1 MAANRHTADKT
12 TRSGRTSPAAGRAT
26 GRTAERGTGRSAGHS
41 RKATVSAASA
51 VSASEAPEEQIDRRT
66 RILNAAVEHF
76 GTLGYYGTSLQK
88 IATSVGLTKAGVLH
102 YVGSKEGLLRL
113 VLTEMYDQETN
124 ELLRE
129 CANQPRPLIA
139 AMFRANVAINAKR
152 PNLVHMFSTL
162 SAEALDPNH
171 PAHDYF
177 AQRERDGV
185 EQAMKVNWAV
195 PEGIDPAEVMLAG
208 FSMMDGVQLRWL
220 RKPGQDFQTMWAQC
234 EDVLFPMPLWEGY
247 R

>member
-1 MAANRHTADKT
+1 MLFRICQWNERHAKTIMAANKRTDDGK
-12 TRSGRTSPAAGRAT
+12 SQEDGRSPAIQ
-26 GRTAERGTGRSAGHS
+26 E
-41 RKATVSAASA
+41 
-51 VSASEAPEEQIDRRT
+51 PEEQIDRRT
-66 RILNAAVEHF
+66 RILNAAVEYF

-88 IATSVGLTKAGVLH
+88 IATSAGLTKAGVLH

-124 ELLRE
+124 ELLRQ
-129 CANQPRPLIA
+129 CAAKPRPSIA
-139 AMFRANVAINAKR
+139 EMFRATVEINVKR

-177 AQRERDGV
+177 ADRERNGV
-185 EQAMKVNWAV
+185 EQARKVNWAV
-195 PEGIDPAEVMLAG
+195 PDGVDPAEVLLAG

-220 RKPGQDFQTMWAQC
+220 RKPGQDFIAMWAMC
-234 EDVLFPMPLWEGY
+234 ERALFPMPLWEGY